1 MIDVIL
7 KEIAADAINAGE
19 MDIITYGGEILQE
32 SKLKKFVPFV
42 SISVLNNS
50 SCDIKIVMNETTDNA
65 FRIPPNASRTL
76 TGYPI
81 WDVRIFNDD
90 TTNIAAGEVVIT
102 LINDLENRARY
113 NAYAKERG
121 Y

>member
-7 KEIAADAINAGE
+7 KEIEAGAISPGS

-32 SKLKKFVPFV
+32 SKLKKFIPFV

-50 SCDIKIVMNETTDNA
+50 SSDIKVVMNETTDNA

-76 TGYPI
+76 SGYPI
-81 WDVRIFNDD
+81 WDVRIINNGATD
-90 TTNIAAGEVVIT
+90 ILSGEVIVT

>member
-1 MIDVIL
+1 MIDLIL
-7 KEIAADAINAGE
+7 KEIEAGSIPAGS
-19 MDIITYGGEILQE
+19 MDILKYNGEILQE

-50 SCDIKIVMNETTDNA
+50 SSDIKVVMNETTDNA
-65 FRIPPNASRTL
+65 FRLPPNASRTL
-76 TGYPI
+76 SGYPI
-81 WDVRIFNDD
+81 WDVRIENLS
-90 TTNIAAGEVVIT
+90 TTDISAGEVIVT
-102 LINDLENRARY
+102 VINDLENRARY

>member
-7 KEIAADAINAGE
+7 KEIPVTGIAAHQTKIL
-19 MDIITYGGEILQE
+19 TYDGNILKE

-50 SCDIKIVMNETTDNA
+50 SETIKVVLNETNDNC
-65 FRIPPNASRTL
+65 FRVPANSSRNL
-76 TGYPI
+76 EGYPI
-81 WDVRIFNDD
+81 WDCQIVNLGATDIADD
-90 TTNIAAGEVVIT
+90 EVFVT